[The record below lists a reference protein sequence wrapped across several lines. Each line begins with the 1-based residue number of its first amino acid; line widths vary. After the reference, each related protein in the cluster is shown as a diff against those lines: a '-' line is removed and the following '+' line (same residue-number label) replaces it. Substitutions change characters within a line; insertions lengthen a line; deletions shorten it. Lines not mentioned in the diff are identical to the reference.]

1 VSIRVVI
8 ADDHRLFAEA
18 LKLFVERDRQVEV
31 VGIAEDGAEAIDL
44 ALGEDADVVLM
55 DLNMPVLDGL
65 EATRRLHV
73 LKPGVRVVIVSA
85 LEQLD
90 ISERARAAGAA
101 DWITKADVHMGV
113 LEKIR
118 TAGSGT

>member
-1 VSIRVVI
+1 MSIRVVI

-18 LKLFVERDRQVEV
+18 LKLFVERDREVEV

-44 ALGEDADVVLM
+44 ALGGNADVVLM

-73 LKPGVRVVIVSA
+73 LKPDVRVVIVSPV
-85 LEQLD
+85 EQLD
-90 ISERARAAGAA
+90 ISERAREAGAA

-118 TAGSGT
+118 VAGSGA

>member
-85 LEQLD
+85 LEQFD
-90 ISERARAAGAA
+90 ISERAREAGAA

-118 TAGSGT
+118 TAGSDT

>member
-1 VSIRVVI
+1 MSIRVVI

-18 LKLFVERDRQVEV
+18 LKLFVERDREVEV

-44 ALGEDADVVLM
+44 AIAGDADVVLM

-73 LKPGVRVVIVSA
+73 VKPNVRVVIVSA
-85 LEQLD
+85 LDQID
-90 ISERARAAGAA
+90 ISERAREAGAA
-101 DWITKADVHMGV
+101 DWISKADVHNGV
-113 LEKIR
+113 LD
-118 TAGSGT
+118 